1 MSGWDTHLASG
12 MSVYPTLSNVTTPP
26 KCVTELVKAGR
37 IGMNKGAG
45 FESWTEDEVADFKR
59 KYNER
64 LIAALHVLT
73 VAPD

>member
-1 MSGWDTHLASG
+1 MSPHLPS
-12 MSVYPTLSNVTTPP
+12 
-26 KCVTELVKAGR
+26 VTELVKAGR